1 MNTSLS
7 CLWMLHIIYKD
18 VKQNWL
24 PLAAL
29 PLGAAPWRVLD
40 LIWGFLLIITRETQ
54 SSLNVQVTAK
64 GNLSGSEERA
74 VTVAVTFICFLH
86 PLLSA
91 QTCLE
96 WAQLPTLIQCL
107 GAQQCQTVLA
117 PRSLWPWDT
126 SSWGGS
132 PVTASSALQ
141 HRVTSRRG
149 QAQAPAQPP
158 PRTVDTPGR
167 RTVLIFEKGM
177 EYSWAPASLSGFP
190 LCVILWASF
199 GNPRTWLQRR
209 IQHKSLP
216 CHLL

>member
-132 PVTASSALQ
+132 PVTASAAPSHLQ
-141 HRVTSRRG
+141 ARTGTGTCTATPTHCGYTWQKDCVNIWKGDGIQLSPCLTLWLPTVCYSVGIFWQSQNLVTEKN
-149 QAQAPAQPP
+149 PA
-158 PRTVDTPGR
+158 
-167 RTVLIFEKGM
+167 
-177 EYSWAPASLSGFP
+177 
-190 LCVILWASF
+190 
-199 GNPRTWLQRR
+199 
-209 IQHKSLP
+209 
-216 CHLL
+216 